1 MNLLAGQSDPLDF
14 VLMALRSGYFFPG
27 KLIINHKTLKSYQ
40 LVVRKRNNAFLK
52 ICSLST
58 PVYSED
64 TRSVKQPHDDYVN
77 NVINFA
83 YLIMKNSSFAR
94 FARAFLIFGH
104 LRDVLVLFMT

>member
-1 MNLLAGQSDPLDF
+1 MNLLAGQIDPLDF

-40 LVVRKRNNAFLK
+40 LVVRKRNKAFLK

-64 TRSVKQPHDDYVN
+64 PLSNHDDYGN

-83 YLIMKNSSFAR
+83 
-94 FARAFLIFGH
+94 
-104 LRDVLVLFMT
+104 